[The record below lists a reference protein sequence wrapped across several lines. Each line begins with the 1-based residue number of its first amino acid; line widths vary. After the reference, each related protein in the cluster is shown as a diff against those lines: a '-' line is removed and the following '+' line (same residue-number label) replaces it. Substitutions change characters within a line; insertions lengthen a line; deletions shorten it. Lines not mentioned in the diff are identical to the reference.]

1 MTRHWHYN
9 YKPQEYANRR
19 YSGALIGTI
28 AIAAAGAV
36 TGAVGAAYSG
46 QSQANQA
53 KYMAKVAEM
62 RGMLARRSADQNI
75 TLVKQNEE
83 QNISATQMDA
93 SEQSAANMRN
103 LQGVRGAQKA
113 TLAAN
118 GMGDS
123 VTGADIATDTF
134 DAAKRDETAIR
145 YNADAKT
152 VGIENDANQKIWNLN
167 NEAANAEWG
176 AGIESTQYQTAA
188 RDASTAGWINVASS
202 VMGGASQVAK
212 SYNSFGGYGSVA
224 GGGGGG
230 GGGGG
235 YSDITLKSAAGKQG
249 FGYY

>member
-1 MTRHWHYN
+1 MRHHFHHRY
-9 YKPQEYANRR
+9 PEFEYTEKR
-19 YSGALIGTI
+19 YTGVMLGVL
-28 AIAAAGAV
+28 AISAGISA
-36 TGAVGAAYSG
+36 TGAIMAGNASSNSYKY
-46 QSQANQA
+46 QA
-53 KYMAKVAEM
+53 KVNQM
-62 RGMLARRSADQNI
+62 RGYLARRTADQNI
-75 TLVKQNEE
+75 QLVKQNEE

-123 VTGADIATDTF
+123 VTGADIAESTF
-134 DAAKRDETAIR
+134 DSAKRDEIAIR
-145 YNADAKT
+145 YNADART

-230 GGGGG
+230 G